1 MTWDKP
7 YKQCSIPI
15 RPFYLNMSPKNQGL
29 IKMLFPQ
36 KYLNKILLGH
46 YVPCIYQV
54 HALFHVICFTVFFK
68 EENKMAYF
76 PRR

>member
-29 IKMLFPQ
+29 IKMLFQ
-36 KYLNKILLGH
+36 REYLIKANFG
-46 YVPCIYQV
+46 
-54 HALFHVICFTVFFK
+54 
-68 EENKMAYF
+68 
-76 PRR
+76 